1 MKPLLFSVLARPTHS
16 TRDGAAIR
24 NFHLLR
30 ALSERFR
37 VRAFALKAPHLSAAD
52 VEYPPEVDV
61 EEFPQSARAPRRALA
76 AAASLIAGDAYSP
89 RLYQSRRLAA
99 RLREE
104 AGAER
109 PAWVVAHTYHVAAL
123 ALGLGRPAW
132 VDFHNLDSQIWQ
144 RVGETAS
151 STSVR
156 VFARLQAPRVRAF
169 ETSVV
174 RRADGLSCVS
184 SPDAGALAELGGG
197 AGPAPVV
204 VPNGVDLSRYA
215 FRAGVRRGPG
225 GPDTHTGTLLFVGDL
240 SWPPNAEGLR
250 WFASDVWPLLRS
262 SAPAAKVRVLGRR
275 PPADLVRSARDWE
288 FLGEGGDTRAEWA
301 RADAAI
307 VPLRAGGGT
316 RLKVLEAA
324 ACGVP
329 VLSTSVGAEGLD
341 LEPEKEILLRD
352 DPPAFAAAAARLLA
366 EAPLRDSLAR
376 AAREKVERRYD
387 WKRIGASFGDE
398 LLRRSR
404 P

>member
-37 VRAFALKAPHLSAAD
+37 VRVFALRAPHLSAAD
-52 VEYPPEVDV
+52 AEYPPDVDV
-61 EEFPQSARAPRRALA
+61 EEFPQSARAPRRALSA
-76 AAASLIAGDAYSP
+76 VASLMAGDAYSP
-89 RLYQSRRLAA
+89 RLYRSVRLAA
-99 RLREE
+99 RLG
-104 AGAER
+104 AAAAAER
-109 PAWVVAHTYHVAAL
+109 PAWIVAHTYHVAAL
-123 ALGLGRPAW
+123 ALGAGRPAW

-144 RVGETAS
+144 RVGKTAS
-151 STSVR
+151 SKPVR
-156 VFARLQAPRVRAF
+156 VFARLQAPRVRVF
-169 ETSVV
+169 ETQVV

-204 VPNGVDLSRYA
+204 VPNGVDLSRYV
-215 FRAGVRRGPG
+215 FRPGGPG
-225 GPDTHTGTLLFVGDL
+225 GRDAHTGTLLFVGDL

-329 VLSTSVGAEGLD
+329 VLSTSVGAEGLE

-352 DPPAFAAAAARLLA
+352 DPPAFAAAAARLLSD
-366 EAPLRDSLAR
+366 APLRDSLAR

-387 WKRIGASFGDE
+387 WKRIGASFADE

>member
-37 VRAFALKAPHLSAAD
+37 VRVFALRAPHLSAAD
-52 VEYPPEVDV
+52 AEYPPDVDV
-61 EEFPQSARAPRRALA
+61 EEFPQSARTLRRALSA
-76 AAASLIAGDAYSP
+76 TASLIAGDAYSP
-89 RLYQSRRLAA
+89 RLYRSSPLAA
-99 RLREE
+99 RLG
-104 AGAER
+104 AAVAAER

-151 STSVR
+151 STPVR
-156 VFARLQAPRVRAF
+156 IFARLQAPRVRVF
-169 ETSVV
+169 ETSIV
-174 RRADGLSCVS
+174 RRADGVSCVS

-197 AGPAPVV
+197 AEPAPVV
-204 VPNGVDLSRYA
+204 VPNGVDLSRYV
-215 FRAGVRRGPG
+215 FRAGV
-225 GPDTHTGTLLFVGDL
+225 PDRPDTGTLLFVGDL

-250 WFASDVWPLLRS
+250 WFASDVWPLLKS
-262 SAPAAKVRVLGRR
+262 SAPAAKVRVLGRL
-275 PPADLVRSARDWE
+275 PPADLVRSATEWA

-307 VPLRAGGGT
+307 VPLRAGGGP

-329 VLSTSVGAEGLD
+329 VLSTAVGAEGLD
-341 LEPEKEILLRD
+341 LAPEKEILLRD
-352 DPPAFAAAAARLLA
+352 DPPAFAAAAARLLGD
-366 EAPLRDSLAR
+366 APLRDALAR

-387 WKRIGASFGDE
+387 WRRIGASFAEE